1 MLQITEI
8 PVIAVGT
15 RNGLTDCEE
24 TGGIFVPEGDYAAS
38 GRIKSTFRIR
48 LNYRTLEI
56 ENDVILSSFF
66 H

>member
-24 TGGIFVPEGDYAAS
+24 AGGIFVPRG
-38 GRIKSTFRIR
+38 GLCRIWQNNKHVPNQIKVLTYK
-48 LNYRTLEI
+48 LYNVG
-56 ENDVILSSFF
+56 N
-66 H
+66 